1 MAVDVSIR
9 VNSFRITIL
18 CVTLI
23 LDQGHAQKGSI
34 HKKKST
40 FGSDTITRFKTIWTL
55 YCDFFMRSLL
65 NTFFFFT
72 QTSEIK
78 MNNYSYF

>member
-65 NTFFFFT
+65 NTFFFSHKL
-72 QTSEIK
+72 QK
-78 MNNYSYF
+78 LK